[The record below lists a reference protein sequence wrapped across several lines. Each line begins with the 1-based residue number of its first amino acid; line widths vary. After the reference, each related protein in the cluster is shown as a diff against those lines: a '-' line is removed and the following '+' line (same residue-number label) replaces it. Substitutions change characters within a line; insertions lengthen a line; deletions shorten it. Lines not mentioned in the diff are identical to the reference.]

1 MVTTILVQNN
11 FQHFM
16 LPAYVNFYNVQDN
29 QKNPT
34 PRPDGTLE
42 VGNTMF
48 GTFLNVDYRES
59 SPKFLCY
66 YVSKPSEHLNMKDN
80 VDYRF
85 RDDAFDLR
93 RASDNPLTENQ
104 TNKTDWG
111 KSNKVVGFNVDPT
124 SQNQQIFKSFSVSQD
139 PGKPTSESL
148 EMLNQMANLGKNRRS
163 TSQSVSLYNLYKN
176 RSYGCSVEMMGCA
189 LIQPMMYFNIR
200 NIPMFSG
207 PYMITK
213 VSHSISEGEFST
225 SIEGVRQPFYSL
237 PTIDNFLQTL
247 NTQIL
252 SQLQAKV
259 VEKENTEKAS
269 SVNILFQAANVISN
283 LDTQDTLT
291 KNQDCAG
298 SLNSRYNNFVGVD
311 VPQETTVST
320 NTFISLIREVLIE
333 KKYDITGTTAIE
345 IAAMTFTYVFAD
357 SGNSNGSQLKSFE
370 NNYSTIN
377 LQEVYGDSFYE
388 YINRKYFCVSRGSDK
403 NIPIVSFIS
412 VKDFVIF
419 AINRISGIVVF
430 LEQDTNTFSQQFPN
444 DPYLATVNNL
454 AKQYVLRYP
463 LNQNENVY
471 TKITEDKNQISKLIA
486 EITDA
491 YKKFEILWK

>member
-1 MVTTILVQNN
+1 M
-11 FQHFM
+11 
-16 LPAYVNFYNVQDN
+16 
-29 QKNPT
+29 
-34 PRPDGTLE
+34 
-42 VGNTMF
+42 
-48 GTFLNVDYRES
+48 
-59 SPKFLCY
+59 
-66 YVSKPSEHLNMKDN
+66 
-80 VDYRF
+80 
-85 RDDAFDLR
+85 
-93 RASDNPLTENQ
+93 
-104 TNKTDWG
+104 
-111 KSNKVVGFNVDPT
+111 DPT

-176 RSYGCSVEMMGCA
+176 RSYNCSVEMMGCA

-213 VSHSISEGEFST
+213 VSHTIGEGEFT
-225 SIEGVRQPFYSL
+225 TNIEGVRQPFYSL

-259 VEKENTEKAS
+259 VEKETTEKAS

-357 SGNSNGSQLKSFE
+357 SGDSNGSQLKSFE

>member
-1 MVTTILVQNN
+1 MSPYYLESVQQGAEFQKNNKSWAGYDVVKYQKKIKDLVVRYRATTIL
-11 FQHFM
+11 
-16 LPAYVNFYNVQDN
+16 D
-29 QKNPT
+29 
-34 PRPDGTLE
+34 
-42 VGNTMF
+42 
-48 GTFLNVDYRES
+48 
-59 SPKFLCY
+59 
-66 YVSKPSEHLNMKDN
+66 
-80 VDYRF
+80 
-85 RDDAFDLR
+85 
-93 RASDNPLTENQ
+93 
-104 TNKTDWG
+104 
-111 KSNKVVGFNVDPT
+111 
-124 SQNQQIFKSFSVSQD
+124 
-139 PGKPTSESL
+139 
-148 EMLNQMANLGKNRRS
+148 
-163 TSQSVSLYNLYKN
+163 
-176 RSYGCSVEMMGCA
+176 YGCGKGLQYQERLPYGG
-189 LIQPMMYFNIR
+189 
-200 NIPMFSG
+200 G
-207 PYMITK
+207 P
-213 VSHSISEGEFST
+213 
-225 SIEGVRQPFYSL
+225 
-237 PTIDNFLQTL
+237 
-247 NTQIL
+247 
-252 SQLQAKV
+252 
-259 VEKENTEKAS
+259 
-269 SVNILFQAANVISN
+269 
-283 LDTQDTLT
+283 
-291 KNQDCAG
+291 
-298 SLNSRYNNFVGVD
+298 GVD

-357 SGNSNGSQLKSFE
+357 SGDSNGSQLKSFE